1 MLIIF
6 IELFL
11 RQKANKNHYL
21 FILLQQEQ
29 NQKIYLIVILDAT
42 SANLERYDAWR
53 GKRTSIDP
61 DGPTG
66 ADEMRA
72 QMRQSAIFWG
82 VVIGAGV
89 VLVVV
94 GLLL

>member
-1 MLIIF
+1 MDLFALILIA
-6 IELFL
+6 IGIIAVIVGAL
-11 RQKANKNHYL
+11 RIRAPLSTMRQ
-21 FILLQQEQ
+21 
-29 NQKIYLIVILDAT
+29 LDAT
-42 SANLERYDAWR
+42 AANLERYDAWR

-72 QMRQSAIFWG
+72 QMRQRAIFWG